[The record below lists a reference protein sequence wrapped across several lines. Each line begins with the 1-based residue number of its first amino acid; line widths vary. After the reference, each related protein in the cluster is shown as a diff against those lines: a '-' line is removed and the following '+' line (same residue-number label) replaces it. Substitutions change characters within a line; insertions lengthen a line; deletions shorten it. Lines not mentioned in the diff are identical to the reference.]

1 MPERST
7 GMEHAGWVLVV
18 DDDPEIRNNLTG
30 FLQSQGFPV
39 LPAPDGATAQALLRQ
54 NQRPGVI
61 LLDLVLPDTN
71 GLQLLP
77 ALRQQAPGAPVVAM
91 SLSLGQLAEA
101 RAAGVEA
108 TLVKP
113 FDPDEV
119 LAIVARWLAQ

>member
-18 DDDPEIRNNLTG
+18 DDDPDLRNHLSD

-39 LPAPDGATAQALLRQ
+39 LPARDGADAQALLRQ
-54 NQRPGVI
+54 NPRPGII
-61 LLDLVLPDTN
+61 LLDLVLPDTL
-71 GLQLLP
+71 GLHLLP
-77 ALRQQAPGAPVVAM
+77 ALRQEAPDVPVVAM
-91 SLSLGQLAEA
+91 SQSLAQLAEA
-101 RAAGVEA
+101 RATGVEA

-119 LAIVARWLAQ
+119 LAIVARWLAR